1 MGKHT
6 GKCLCGDVTLQV
18 TGAPVM
24 QGNCHCTDCKKNTG
38 AAYSTIL
45 FFKDEQVSFL
55 SGETSSFQY
64 TADSGKKPRSF
75 AANAVRWF
83 TELTQANPVSSQFTL
98 VFLMTAVLPVHS
110 LMYTPQGPCLLYQLM
125 NHLTTLKKEG
135 SRIRS
140 AYTFCF
146 MMVQIKKL
154 RIIHKTDVSGSMF
167 KLII

>member
-1 MGKHT
+1 
-6 GKCLCGDVTLQV
+6 
-18 TGAPVM
+18 M
-24 QGNCHCTDCKKNTG
+24 QGNWHCTDCKKTQEPYRWLYFFSRMNKS
-38 AAYSTIL
+38 AFWAVKQAVSSTL
-45 FFKDEQVSFL
+45 PTV
-55 SGETSSFQY
+55 ET
-64 TADSGKKPRSF
+64 KKPRSF
-75 AANAVRWF
+75 AANAVHWF
-83 TELTQANPVSSQFTL
+83 TELIQADLGSSQFTL

-140 AYTFCF
+140 AYTLCF

-154 RIIHKTDVSGSMF
+154 RIIHKTDVPGSMF